1 MSPGVAEEAHWGPL
15 QAMALAKQ
23 HRMEEGRAQVLA
35 EHGGLLVGINEME
48 TCESPTN
55 SSIRLWA

>member
-1 MSPGVAEEAHWGPL
+1 MSPGVAEEAHSCSR

-48 TCESPTN
+48 TCESA
-55 SSIRLWA
+55 SILSIRLWA